1 MEERRKD
8 YTDVNERKVREME
21 MDSKE
26 RKGEEEKLS
35 QIFSDFSLFPSLIFF
50 LRLLALR
57 FLFSF
62 FSVTLRP
69 QHPSGYFTLQQCFPM
84 NPLTVTPSFPYPSD
98 GQ

>member
-1 MEERRKD
+1 
-8 YTDVNERKVREME
+8 ME

-26 RKGEEEKLS
+26 RREEEEKL
-35 QIFSDFSLFPSLIFF
+35 QAIFSNFSLFPSLVFF

-69 QHPSGYFTLQQCFPM
+69 QHPSGYFTLQQCSLL
-84 NPLTVTPSFPYPSD
+84 NPLTVAPSFPYPSD